1 MAHNPAE
8 AFDFIKV
15 SRDADPVKADHYVYL
30 QKFLKLC
37 VQFKISYNMVAAF
50 VASSIMMNAYPKK
63 MHPGV
68 RIIGIDGG
76 GARGVTPLEFLGEL
90 QKLLGDCPIHDMI
103 DLAVGTS
110 SGGLT
115 VLAKFHQKWPVS
127 HCASVFETLARRCFS
142 TSGSALGRLKAVV
155 KYITSD
161 AMYDERFLEGAL
173 QETLPG
179 HLFGYVPGIASGTKV
194 ALTATSGG
202 NARSIFTNYNG
213 SAQPMGYTVVRPENN
228 DDEAL
233 LWQAARA
240 TTAAPIF
247 FKPITVASQEFWD
260 GGLGFPN
267 PIELAMWE
275 SSRIWGKNI
284 SHDVTISLGTGEA
297 SKSLPKRKT
306 HSLQRLWTSFM
317 DFLDGHTRY
326 GDIRNGL
333 DEQRRQD
340 FFRLNTEL
348 PFPIRL
354 DDVQSIPLQKEQIH
368 LRPQGQLIEVATALL
383 VSNFYFQLDTSP
395 TYNGGFYLCE
405 GSIRCRGV
413 YKDIFNALITLHQPK
428 LEFVT
433 ANETLTSLDLQ
444 GCQINRHDIAT
455 LGEGHRKEDKRL
467 SQKYAMVRKTTGPR
481 LSFYWL

>member
-1 MAHNPAE
+1 
-8 AFDFIKV
+8 
-15 SRDADPVKADHYVYL
+15 
-30 QKFLKLC
+30 
-37 VQFKISYNMVAAF
+37 
-50 VASSIMMNAYPKK
+50 
-63 MHPGV
+63 
-68 RIIGIDGG
+68 
-76 GARGVTPLEFLGEL
+76 
-90 QKLLGDCPIHDMI
+90 
-103 DLAVGTS
+103 
-110 SGGLT
+110 
-115 VLAKFHQKWPVS
+115 WPVS
-127 HCASVFETLARRCFS
+127 QCASIFETLARRCFS
-142 TSGSALGRLKAVV
+142 TSDSALGRLKAVV

-179 HLFGYVPGIASGTKV
+179 QLFGYVPGIVSGTKV

-228 DDEAL
+228 QDEAA
-233 LWQAARA
+233 LWEA
-240 TTAAPIF
+240 F
-247 FKPITVASQEFWD
+247 FKPITVAGQEFWD

-275 SSRIWGKNI
+275 CSRIWDKNI
-284 SHDVTISLGTGEA
+284 SHDVIISLGTGEA
-297 SKSLPKRKT
+297 SKGLPKRKT
-306 HSLQRLWTSFM
+306 HSLQKLWTSFM

-326 GDIRNGL
+326 GDVRNGL

-368 LRPQGQLIEVATALL
+368 LHPPGQLIEVATALL

-395 TYNGGFYLCE
+395 IYDGGFYLCE

-413 YKDIFNALITLHQPK
+413 YKNIVNALITLYQPK
-428 LEFVT
+428 MEFVT
-433 ANETLTSLDLQ
+433 ANETLASLDLQ
-444 GCQINRHDIAT
+444 ACEMCSLYNRH
-455 LGEGHRKEDKRL
+455 
-467 SQKYAMVRKTTGPR
+467 V
-481 LSFYWL
+481 SFYVRHPTENVTISLRLAKGIERKISGFPKNMQWALILLSPALEVVRRFEGAQPAPDYTKGSIGIV